1 MRLTSVLRVAAA
13 MACACVL
20 PGLAFAGA
28 CTTQSVG
35 SLLGTSC
42 SVGDVEYNFFASGD
56 FEGISASSLTFTPG
70 GTALDPSFSITG
82 PLNVTSTPPVGIGQA
97 PQGFMDFVFFW
108 TATVIPSG
116 LEIGSATNTINGA
129 MLPSSPNTWFVNAG
143 NNTGIPSST
152 NPFGFTNATLQTGGP
167 NTNPS
172 STMEDTTNIPIDGLF
187 FTMIVQDNTG
197 NGATLSITSTSYQ
210 YDLVP
215 TPEPSSLLLLG
226 TGLLGLCFASKKLLT
241 NNA

>member
-1 MRLTSVLRVAAA
+1 MRLTSVLRIAAA

-42 SVGDVEYNFFASGD
+42 SIGDVEYNFFVSGD

-82 PLNVTSTPPVGIGQA
+82 PLSVTGTPTVSPG

-116 LEIGSATNTINGA
+116 LEIGSATSTINGA
-129 MLPSSPNTWFVNAG
+129 TLPSSPDTWFVNAG
-143 NNTGIPSST
+143 NATGIPTST
-152 NPFGFTNATLQTGGP
+152 NPFGFSNATLQTGGP

-172 STMEDTTNIPIDGLF
+172 SALEDATSIPIDGLF
-187 FTMIVQDNTG
+187 FAMIVQTN
-197 NGATLSITSTSYQ
+197 NGHDATLSITSTDYQ
-210 YDLVP
+210 YFLMP

-226 TGLLGLCFASKKLLT
+226 TGLLGLCFGSKRLLT
-241 NNA
+241 HNA